1 MFFELEILY
10 DSHWQL
16 ITVDSWFCRYEI
28 SAALDQWLIYILFDQ
43 TSIFWKGKPIF
54 DPQQTGRKQPC
65 EVIVKTW
72 GFYDVLQKDM
82 EIGFKNNLHTAFMGW

>member
-1 MFFELEILY
+1 MNYQQHLISDWYIFYLIRQAYFEKENPYLILNKQEE
-10 DSHWQL
+10 SNKF
-16 ITVDSWFCRYEI
+16 V
-28 SAALDQWLIYILFDQ
+28 
-43 TSIFWKGKPIF
+43 
-54 DPQQTGRKQPC
+54 KQPC

>member
-1 MFFELEILY
+1 MKYQQHLISDWYIFYLIRQAYFEKENPYLILNKQEE
-10 DSHWQL
+10 SNKF
-16 ITVDSWFCRYEI
+16 V
-28 SAALDQWLIYILFDQ
+28 
-43 TSIFWKGKPIF
+43 
-54 DPQQTGRKQPC
+54 KQPC